1 MTETTPMAIMTR
13 AGGEMLGSAG
23 QLIPSTEARIV
34 DIESGAD
41 VPTGEV
47 GELLIRGPQV
57 MAGYLNNLEATKE
70 TIVDGWLHSGDIA
83 KCDENGFFFIV
94 DRLKELI
101 KVKGLQVAPAEL
113 EDLIREHSDVS
124 DCAVVGVEDDRSGQV
139 PRAVVVKAEES
150 LTEEDVLKH
159 VEERAAKHKHLAG
172 GVVFVNSIPRS
183 AAGKILRREL
193 REKYSK

>member
-1 MTETTPMAIMTR
+1 M
-13 AGGEMLGSAG
+13 G
-23 QLIPSTEARIV
+23 
-34 DIESGAD
+34 
-41 VPTGEV
+41 
-47 GELLIRGPQV
+47 
-57 MAGYLNNLEATKE
+57 
-70 TIVDGWLHSGDIA
+70 
-83 KCDENGFFFIV
+83 NGFFFMV

-113 EDLIREHSDVS
+113 EELIREHSDVS
-124 DCAVVGVEDDRSGQV
+124 DCAVVGVEDERSGQV
-139 PRAVVVKAEES
+139 PRAVVVKAEER